1 MEITFDTIINYLSNK
16 KTTFINKINI
26 IKPIDEFNFDI
37 PMFRVGILNR
47 FKNKNISMI
56 QSILYCINQEYLYQS
71 QEDKV
76 KLGDRLI
83 KEIESYIN
91 INYNDNNIMSK
102 LEASKHIESMKKK
115 SFLNYEEILYI
126 FSFCLKTNFI
136 VLDYITE
143 KSSVISYFLNDNV
156 IDHMRPFIILA
167 KNENDFEPVF
177 NHEKKLLSYDDVI
190 NYISN
195 YNTINIT
202 DIFKPVKSNSKSDS
216 VFINNNNYTFESLN
230 KKLKADLMQIC
241 DSMNI
246 KYIKKDLKKTLI
258 EKILTNH

>member
-37 PMFRVGILNR
+37 PMFRVGVLNKH
-47 FKNKNISMI
+47 KNKNISMI

-71 QEDKV
+71 QDDKI
-76 KLGDRLI
+76 KLGERLI
-83 KEIESYIN
+83 KEIQSYFN
-91 INYNDNNIMSK
+91 INYNDNNSMTK
-102 LEASKHIESMKKK
+102 LEASKQFESIKKYN
-115 SFLNYEEILYI
+115 FLNYEEILYI

-136 VLDYITE
+136 VLDYLTE
-143 KSSVISYFLNDNV
+143 KSSIISYFLNNNV

-190 NYISN
+190 NYMTS

-202 DIFKPVKSNSKSDS
+202 EIFKPDKKNSDS
-216 VFINNNNYTFESLN
+216 VFINNSNYTFESLN
-230 KKLKADLMQIC
+230 KKLKAELMEIC
-241 DSMNI
+241 DNMNI
-246 KYIKKDLKKTLI
+246 NYIKKDLKKTLI